1 MEFKDRKTTNP
12 GRIILENVQTKART
26 TYDVILADN
35 PTEQGTPLT
44 KQVMENLKE
53 EILDQAKNSIPSV
66 DVKNLKTVHIKG
78 KLVVNPTYDT
88 EKNLYNE
95 GIRVN
100 KASNGWS
107 NIEVGGDNDS
117 TADTCQDLWIIAR
130 RGENGATSGSI
141 GDLTIECNSAAGN
154 GLTLYKDGSAPTW
167 KGKKIITED
176 AFVLSGTTL
185 TIKL

>member
-1 MEFKDRKTTNP
+1 MEFKDRKATNP

-44 KQVMENLKE
+44 KQVMDSLKE
-53 EILDQAKNSIPSV
+53 EILDQVKNSGASV
-66 DVKNLKTVHIKG
+66 DVKNLETVHIKG
-78 KLVVNPTYDT
+78 KLVVNPAYDT
-88 EKNLYNE
+88 EKNLFNE

-107 NIEVGGDNDS
+107 NIEVGGENDS
-117 TADTCQDLWIIAR
+117 TVDKCPDLWIIAR
-130 RGENGATSGSI
+130 RGEVGGTSGSI
-141 GDLTIECNSAAGN
+141 GDLTIECNSSGGE
-154 GLTLYKDGSAPTW
+154 GLTLYKNGSVPTW